1 MSDSSAPAGIT
12 GGADLFVAF
21 RELERRCQAHAVGLP
36 QREKPPEIWA
46 GILFRVGQIALLA
59 DLQEI
64 AEVLEFPRDITPV
77 PATRPWV
84 RGVANNRG
92 TLLPIFD
99 LRGLLFDAPTARNP
113 KNRVLVVR
121 DVEVPFG
128 LLVSDVTGIR
138 RFDVSAAKK
147 ELPAAVHGA
156 IRPLV
161 TGSFQLGAEPCPV
174 FSLRRMAQDD
184 RLGRAAA

>member
-1 MSDSSAPAGIT
+1 MTDLKTPDGVAT
-12 GGADLFVAF
+12 VDDLFGALV
-21 RELERRCQAHAVGLP
+21 ELEQRCRAHAVGLP

-46 GILFRVGQIALLA
+46 GILFHVGQVPLLGEL
-59 DLQEI
+59 DEI
-64 AEVLEFPRDITPV
+64 SEVLEFPKDMTPV

-92 TLLPIFD
+92 TLLPVFD
-99 LRGLLFDAPTARNP
+99 LRGLLFEAPTTRNA

-138 RFDVSAAKK
+138 RFDASERGAA
-147 ELPAAVHGA
+147 PAVHES
-156 IRPLV
+156 IKPLV
-161 TGSFQLGAEPCPV
+161 TGSFLLGQERCPV
-174 FSLRRMAQDD
+174 FSLRLMAQDA
-184 RLGRAAA
+184 RLSLASA

>member
-1 MSDSSAPAGIT
+1 MSDPVAPRGVASA
-12 GGADLFVAF
+12 DSLFVAL
-21 RELERRCQAHAVGLP
+21 RALERRCQAHAVGLP
-36 QREKPPEIWA
+36 QREKPPEVWA
-46 GILFRVGQIALLA
+46 GILFRVGQVPLLA
-59 DLQEI
+59 DLGEI

-99 LRGLLFDAPTARNP
+99 LRGLLFEAPTARNP

-121 DVEVPFG
+121 DAEVPFG

-138 RFDVSAAKK
+138 RFDT
-147 ELPAAVHGA
+147 AAVRKDLPDMHAA

-161 TGSFQLGAEPCPV
+161 TGSFSLGPEQYPV
-174 FSLRRMAQDD
+174 FSLRRMAQDT
-184 RLGRAAA
+184 RLSLAAA

>member
-1 MSDSSAPAGIT
+1 VSDPTPPAGVVT
-12 GGADLFVAF
+12 VDGLFVAL

-36 QREKPPEIWA
+36 QREKPPEVWA
-46 GILFRVGQIALLA
+46 GILFRVGQIPLLA
-59 DLQEI
+59 NLEEI

-77 PATRPWV
+77 PATRTWV
-84 RGVANNRG
+84 RGVANHRG

-99 LRGLLFDAPTARNP
+99 LRGLLFEAPTVRNP

-121 DVEVPFG
+121 DAEVPFG

-138 RFDVSAAKK
+138 RFDA
-147 ELPAAVHGA
+147 AAVRQDLPDLHGA

-161 TGSFQLGAEPCPV
+161 TGSFSVGTEQYPV
-174 FSLRRMAQDD
+174 FSLRRMAQDA
-184 RLGRAAA
+184 RLNLAAA

>member
-1 MSDSSAPAGIT
+1 MSDANAPAGIA
-12 GGADLFVAF
+12 GGDDLFVAF
-21 RELERRCQAHAVGLP
+21 RELERRCREHAVGLP

-59 DLQEI
+59 ELQDI

-138 RFDVSAAKK
+138 RFDASTAKK
-147 ELPAAVHGA
+147 DLPAVHGA
-156 IRPLV
+156 IKPLV
-161 TGSFQLGAEPCPV
+161 TGSFLLGAEQCPV
-174 FSLRRMAQDD
+174 FSFRRMAQDD
-184 RLGRAAA
+184 RLSRAAA